1 MTIQIVVNGSRA
13 ILKPNPNAKTITFLD
28 RWMSHGYLATLGQQ
42 GSDIL
47 LQKVVYDLEKVPFS
61 KVQEVADNIDKQKF
75 SCPVCQKMA
84 EESSNVQEQP
94 PITERIKEAAVAN
107 PLKTEAPK
115 SVPVDE
121 EEEKERLKKAA
132 VKQLI
137 GILDEALLLKMMKGV

>member
-42 GSDIL
+42 GSNYL

-75 SCPVCQKMA
+75 SCPVCEKMA
-84 EESSNVQEQP
+84 EEREAEEGSNVQEQP
-94 PITERIKEAAVAN
+94 PITERIKEAA
-107 PLKTEAPK
+107 EASK

-137 GILDEALLLKMMKGV
+137 GILDEALLLKMMKGF